1 MTLSKGD
8 VTHFSS
14 LTLPYNLRLDYLQFD
29 DFKSTLL
36 CDLRIDNVCILH
48 ITFFVLPL
56 DITVSSITKALFCF
70 ALYHIVL
77 HCIVLYC
84 TALYCIVLYC
94 TVMFFMF
101 CHLLFLLFSFPLF
114 SSTNL
119 KLVLLF

>member
-56 DITVSSITKALFCF
+56 DITVSSITKASFCF
-70 ALYHIVL
+70 AFLYGIE
-77 HCIVLYC
+77 
-84 TALYCIVLYC
+84 LYCIVVARALKGYF
-94 TVMFFMF
+94 VGYSYSK
-101 CHLLFLLFSFPLF
+101 FLQPCYKVVSL
-114 SSTNL
+114 TE
-119 KLVLLF
+119 